1 MKRSDEIRKGLVEV
15 FADIVKNSDKSLAE
29 INKTLALGTTRL
41 KLLISGD
48 TTHVSV
54 SRLIDYISLLGYK
67 VEIMVNEC

>member
-1 MKRSDEIRKGLVEV
+1 MKRSDEIREGLVEV
-15 FADIVKNSDKSLAE
+15 FADIVKNSDKSLVD

-41 KLLISGD
+41 KLLIAGD

-54 SRLIDYISLLGYK
+54 SRLIDYIALLGYK